1 MVLAQHATPHSPP
14 HRQRLQDV
22 VLRVHQRQRV
32 QQTPEVHVDVR
43 YDGQVLALPACAS
56 AHTPTPTVEAQ
67 HDVVDQLQQTHRDGS
82 DVHVVVG
89 AQRVGV
95 GQVTQ
100 LEGVDEVKAGLQRG
114 DELRGRGEV
123 ATELFDEEHDIDGD
137 GAVQR
142 RGQRREAVLH
152 LRVRR

>member
-1 MVLAQHATPHSPP
+1 M
-14 HRQRLQDV
+14 
-22 VLRVHQRQRV
+22 LRVHQWQRV
-32 QQTPEVHVDVR
+32 QQTPEVRVDVR
-43 YDGQVLALPACAS
+43 HDDQVLALPACAS

-67 HDVVDQLQQTHRDGS
+67 HDVVDQLQQAHRDGS

-95 GQVTQ
+95 GQVAQ
-100 LEGVDEVKAGLQRG
+100 LEGIDEVKASLQRSG
-114 DELRGRGEV
+114 ELCGRGQV

-142 RGQRREAVLH
+142 RGQRGEAVLH
-152 LRVRR
+152 LRVKRCGEGT